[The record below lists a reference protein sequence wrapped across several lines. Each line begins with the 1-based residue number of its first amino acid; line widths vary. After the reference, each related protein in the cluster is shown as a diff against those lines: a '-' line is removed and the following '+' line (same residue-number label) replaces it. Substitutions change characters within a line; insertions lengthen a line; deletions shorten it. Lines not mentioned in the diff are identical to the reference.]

1 MPLQPPVREAIE
13 TALNQAAASA
23 AELSRNLKRAELERQ
38 EAEWALEEAKASE
51 AEARRASEAAAE
63 AMRILEFV
71 LAAAP
76 LNEELGTG

>member
-63 AMRILEFV
+63 ANLCGSWNLSSQPRL
-71 LAAAP
+71 
-76 LNEELGTG
+76 